1 MIILLSPQSK
11 FQPIYIEDVSNI
23 LIKSMFDKKTFGK
36 VYDMGGSDIY
46 TLKDIVRL
54 IIKSEKLNR
63 IIIPLNKSLSYL
75 FAFSMELMPI
85 KILTRDNW
93 RSMQVDNVV
102 NNEHSIHYRY
112 TFMRLGRYLDQ
123 NKQNTPLMRSR
134 YDSFRSKSG
143 R

>member
-1 MIILLSPQSK
+1 
-11 FQPIYIEDVSNI
+11 
-23 LIKSMFDKKTFGK
+23 MFDKKTFGK
-36 VYDMGGSDIY
+36 VYDLGGSDIY

-102 NNEHSIHYRY
+102 NKEHSIHYRY